1 MNIKLFITK
10 HKKQSAITKINS
22 DAVSANFTSV
32 EICNIYNENMV
43 NNTYSQLVTVNKI
56 VGSSPRQEREMKMKR

>member
-22 DAVSANFTSV
+22 DAVSANFTTV
-32 EICNIYNENMV
+32 DICNIYNENMV

-56 VGSSPRQEREMKMKR
+56 VGSSPRQEREMKMKG